1 MTPLDTETR
10 ATIRLLFGAVCISF
24 SAVFVKV
31 LSVPPA
37 VSAFYRLLFG
47 GGFLL
52 LYILATK
59 RLLSKALTGLLAIF
73 LAAAFFAADL
83 WTWHRSIIYVGPGL
97 ATILA
102 NFQVFFLALAGVLF
116 FGERWRWQLIVA
128 IPMAL
133 LGLGMIVGF
142 DWRMLT
148 EQYRTGIWLGLLT
161 AAFYAAFILSLRR
174 TRTDGRQRS
183 AVVDLALVSLFS
195 AALLGIGATAAG
207 DSLALSWSRDLGI
220 LLAYALVAQV
230 FGWLPDRSIIYVGP
244 GLATI
249 LANFQVFFLALA
261 GVLFFGERW
270 RWQLI
275 VAIPM
280 ALLGLGMIVGF
291 DWRMLTEQYRTGIW
305 LGLLTAA
312 FYAAFILSLRRTRTD
327 GRQRSAVVDL
337 ALVSLFSAALLGIG
351 ATAAGDSLALSWSR
365 DLGILLAYALVAQ
378 VFGWL
383 LIAHSLAQV
392 PASRV
397 GLILLLQPLLAFVWD
412 VLFFS
417 RSIAPTELTG
427 AVLTLLGIY
436 LGMRKA
442 PGAA

>member
-10 ATIRLLFGAVCISF
+10 ATIRLLSGAVLISF
-24 SAVFVKV
+24 SAVFVRV

-52 LYILATK
+52 LYVLATK
-59 RLLSKALTGLLAIF
+59 RLLAKALTGLLAIF

-116 FGERWRWQLIVA
+116 FGERWRWQLMIA

-142 DWRMLT
+142 DWRSLT
-148 EQYRTGIWLGLLT
+148 GQYRTGIWLGLLT
-161 AAFYAAFILSLRR
+161 AVFYAAFILSLRR

-183 AVVDLALVSLFS
+183 AVVDLALVSLIS

-207 DSLALSWSRDLGI
+207 DSLALSWSRDL
-220 LLAYALVAQV
+220 V
-230 FGWLPDRSIIYVGP
+230 
-244 GLATI
+244 
-249 LANFQVFFLALA
+249 
-261 GVLFFGERW
+261 
-270 RWQLI
+270 
-275 VAIPM
+275 
-280 ALLGLGMIVGF
+280 
-291 DWRMLTEQYRTGIW
+291 
-305 LGLLTAA
+305 
-312 FYAAFILSLRRTRTD
+312 
-327 GRQRSAVVDL
+327 
-337 ALVSLFSAALLGIG
+337 
-351 ATAAGDSLALSWSR
+351 
-365 DLGILLAYALVAQ
+365 ILLAYALVAQ

-417 RSIAPTELTG
+417 RSITPTELTG
-427 AVLTLLGIY
+427 AALTLLGIY

>member
-10 ATIRLLFGAVCISF
+10 ATIRLLSGAVLISF

-83 WTWHRSIIYVGPGL
+83 WAWHRSIIYVGPGL

-116 FGERWRWQLIVA
+116 FGERWRWQLMVA
-128 IPMAL
+128 IPIAL

-142 DWRMLT
+142 DWRSLT
-148 EQYRTGIWLGLLT
+148 GQYRTGIWLGLLT
-161 AAFYAAFILSLRR
+161 AVFYAAFILSLRR
-174 TRTDGRQRS
+174 ARTDGRQRS
-183 AVVDLALVSLFS
+183 AVVDLALVSLIS
-195 AALLGIGATAAG
+195 AALLG
-207 DSLALSWSRDLGI
+207 
-220 LLAYALVAQV
+220 V
-230 FGWLPDRSIIYVGP
+230 
-244 GLATI
+244 
-249 LANFQVFFLALA
+249 
-261 GVLFFGERW
+261 
-270 RWQLI
+270 
-275 VAIPM
+275 
-280 ALLGLGMIVGF
+280 
-291 DWRMLTEQYRTGIW
+291 
-305 LGLLTAA
+305 
-312 FYAAFILSLRRTRTD
+312 
-327 GRQRSAVVDL
+327 
-337 ALVSLFSAALLGIG
+337 G

-412 VLFFS
+412 VMFFS
-417 RSIAPTELTG
+417 RSITPTELTG
-427 AVLTLLGIY
+427 AALTLLGIY

>member
-1 MTPLDTETR
+1 MLIVTPLDTETR
-10 ATIRLLFGAVCISF
+10 ATIRLLFGAVLISF

-52 LYILATK
+52 LYVLAAK
-59 RLLSKALTGLLAIF
+59 RLPSKALTGLLAIF

-116 FGERWRWQLIVA
+116 FGERWRWQLMVA

-142 DWRMLT
+142 DWQILT

-161 AAFYAAFILSLRR
+161 AVFYAAFILSLRR

-183 AVVDLALVSLFS
+183 AVVDLALVSLVS
-195 AALLGIGATAAG
+195 AALLGIGAT
-207 DSLALSWSRDLGI
+207 
-220 LLAYALVAQV
+220 
-230 FGWLPDRSIIYVGP
+230 
-244 GLATI
+244 T
-249 LANFQVFFLALA
+249 
-261 GVLFFGERW
+261 
-270 RWQLI
+270 
-275 VAIPM
+275 
-280 ALLGLGMIVGF
+280 
-291 DWRMLTEQYRTGIW
+291 
-305 LGLLTAA
+305 
-312 FYAAFILSLRRTRTD
+312 
-327 GRQRSAVVDL
+327 
-337 ALVSLFSAALLGIG
+337 
-351 ATAAGDSLALSWSR
+351 AGDSLALSWSR

-417 RSIAPTELTG
+417 RSITPTELTG

>member
-10 ATIRLLFGAVCISF
+10 ATIRLLSGAVLISF

-52 LYILATK
+52 LYVLATK

-83 WTWHRSIIYVGPGL
+83 WAWHRSIIYVGPGL

-102 NFQVFFLALAGVLF
+102 NFQVFFLAMAGVLF
-116 FGERWRWQLIVA
+116 FGERWRWQLMIA

-142 DWRMLT
+142 DWRSLT
-148 EQYRTGIWLGLLT
+148 GQYRTGIWLGLLT
-161 AAFYAAFILSLRR
+161 AVFYAAFILSLRR

-183 AVVDLALVSLFS
+183 AVVDLALVSLIS

-207 DSLALSWSRDLGI
+207 DSLALSWSRDL
-220 LLAYALVAQV
+220 V
-230 FGWLPDRSIIYVGP
+230 
-244 GLATI
+244 
-249 LANFQVFFLALA
+249 
-261 GVLFFGERW
+261 
-270 RWQLI
+270 
-275 VAIPM
+275 
-280 ALLGLGMIVGF
+280 
-291 DWRMLTEQYRTGIW
+291 
-305 LGLLTAA
+305 
-312 FYAAFILSLRRTRTD
+312 
-327 GRQRSAVVDL
+327 
-337 ALVSLFSAALLGIG
+337 
-351 ATAAGDSLALSWSR
+351 
-365 DLGILLAYALVAQ
+365 ILLAYALVAQ

-417 RSIAPTELTG
+417 RSITPTELTG
-427 AVLTLLGIY
+427 AALTLLGIY

>member
-1 MTPLDTETR
+1 MPLDTETR
-10 ATIRLLFGAVCISF
+10 ATIRLLSGAVLISF

-52 LYILATK
+52 LYVLATK
-59 RLLSKALTGLLAIF
+59 RLLAKALTGLLAIF

-83 WTWHRSIIYVGPGL
+83 WTWHRSIVYVGPGL

-116 FGERWRWQLIVA
+116 FGERWRWQLMIA

-142 DWRMLT
+142 DWRSLSG
-148 EQYRTGIWLGLLT
+148 QYRTGIWLGLLT
-161 AAFYAAFILSLRR
+161 AVFYAAFILSLRR
-174 TRTDGRQRS
+174 TRTDGRERS
-183 AVVDLALVSLFS
+183 AVVDLALVSLIS

-207 DSLALSWSRDLGI
+207 DSLALSWSRDL
-220 LLAYALVAQV
+220 V
-230 FGWLPDRSIIYVGP
+230 
-244 GLATI
+244 
-249 LANFQVFFLALA
+249 
-261 GVLFFGERW
+261 
-270 RWQLI
+270 
-275 VAIPM
+275 
-280 ALLGLGMIVGF
+280 
-291 DWRMLTEQYRTGIW
+291 
-305 LGLLTAA
+305 
-312 FYAAFILSLRRTRTD
+312 
-327 GRQRSAVVDL
+327 
-337 ALVSLFSAALLGIG
+337 
-351 ATAAGDSLALSWSR
+351 
-365 DLGILLAYALVAQ
+365 ILLAYALVAQ

-412 VLFFS
+412 VWFFS
-417 RSIAPTELTG
+417 RSITPIELTG
-427 AVLTLLGIY
+427 AVLTLLGIF

-442 PGAA
+442 PRAA

>member
-1 MTPLDTETR
+1 LLIVTPLDTETR
-10 ATIRLLFGAVCISF
+10 ATIRLLFGAVFISF

-52 LYILATK
+52 LYVLATK

-116 FGERWRWQLIVA
+116 FGERWRWQLMIA

-142 DWRMLT
+142 DWRSLT
-148 EQYRTGIWLGLLT
+148 GQYRTGIWLGLLT
-161 AAFYAAFILSLRR
+161 AVFYAAFILSLRR

-183 AVVDLALVSLFS
+183 AVVDLALVSLIS
-195 AALLGIGATAAG
+195 AA
-207 DSLALSWSRDLGI
+207 
-220 LLAYALVAQV
+220 
-230 FGWLPDRSIIYVGP
+230 F
-244 GLATI
+244 
-249 LANFQVFFLALA
+249 
-261 GVLFFGERW
+261 
-270 RWQLI
+270 
-275 VAIPM
+275 
-280 ALLGLGMIVGF
+280 
-291 DWRMLTEQYRTGIW
+291 
-305 LGLLTAA
+305 
-312 FYAAFILSLRRTRTD
+312 
-327 GRQRSAVVDL
+327 
-337 ALVSLFSAALLGIG
+337 LGIG

-417 RSIAPTELTG
+417 RSITPTELTG
-427 AVLTLLGIY
+427 AALTLLGIY

-442 PGAA
+442 GAA

>member
-10 ATIRLLFGAVCISF
+10 ATIRLLSGAVLISF

-52 LYILATK
+52 LYVLATK

-83 WTWHRSIIYVGPGL
+83 WTWHRSIVYVGPGL

-116 FGERWRWQLIVA
+116 FGERWRWQLMIA

-142 DWRMLT
+142 DWRSLT
-148 EQYRTGIWLGLLT
+148 GQYRTGIWLGLLT
-161 AAFYAAFILSLRR
+161 AVFYAAFILSLRR

-183 AVVDLALVSLFS
+183 AVVDLALVSLIS

-207 DSLALSWSRDLGI
+207 DSLALSWSRDL
-220 LLAYALVAQV
+220 V
-230 FGWLPDRSIIYVGP
+230 
-244 GLATI
+244 
-249 LANFQVFFLALA
+249 
-261 GVLFFGERW
+261 
-270 RWQLI
+270 
-275 VAIPM
+275 
-280 ALLGLGMIVGF
+280 
-291 DWRMLTEQYRTGIW
+291 
-305 LGLLTAA
+305 
-312 FYAAFILSLRRTRTD
+312 
-327 GRQRSAVVDL
+327 
-337 ALVSLFSAALLGIG
+337 
-351 ATAAGDSLALSWSR
+351 
-365 DLGILLAYALVAQ
+365 ILLAYALVAQ

-417 RSIAPTELTG
+417 RSITPTELTG
-427 AVLTLLGIY
+427 AALTLLGIY

>member
-10 ATIRLLFGAVCISF
+10 ATIRLLFGAVFISF

-37 VSAFYRLLFG
+37 VSAFYRLFFG

-116 FGERWRWQLIVA
+116 FGERWRWQLLVA

-142 DWRMLT
+142 DWRILT

-161 AAFYAAFILSLRR
+161 AVFYAAFILSLRR

-183 AVVDLALVSLFS
+183 AVVDLALVSLIS
-195 AALLGIGATAAG
+195 AALLGIGA
-207 DSLALSWSRDLGI
+207 S
-220 LLAYALVAQV
+220 
-230 FGWLPDRSIIYVGP
+230 
-244 GLATI
+244 
-249 LANFQVFFLALA
+249 
-261 GVLFFGERW
+261 
-270 RWQLI
+270 
-275 VAIPM
+275 
-280 ALLGLGMIVGF
+280 
-291 DWRMLTEQYRTGIW
+291 
-305 LGLLTAA
+305 
-312 FYAAFILSLRRTRTD
+312 
-327 GRQRSAVVDL
+327 
-337 ALVSLFSAALLGIG
+337 
-351 ATAAGDSLALSWSR
+351 AAGDSLALSWSR

-383 LIAHSLAQV
+383 LIAHSLALV

-417 RSIAPTELTG
+417 RSITPIELTG
-427 AVLTLLGIY
+427 AVLTLFGIY

>member
-1 MTPLDTETR
+1 MLIVTPLDTETR
-10 ATIRLLFGAVCISF
+10 ATIRLLFGAVFISF

-52 LYILATK
+52 LYVLATK

-116 FGERWRWQLIVA
+116 FGERWRWQLMVA

-142 DWRMLT
+142 DWRSLT
-148 EQYRTGIWLGLLT
+148 GQYRTGIWLGLLT
-161 AAFYAAFILSLRR
+161 AVFYAAFILSLRR

-183 AVVDLALVSLFS
+183 AVVDLALVSLIS
-195 AALLGIGATAAG
+195 AA
-207 DSLALSWSRDLGI
+207 
-220 LLAYALVAQV
+220 
-230 FGWLPDRSIIYVGP
+230 F
-244 GLATI
+244 
-249 LANFQVFFLALA
+249 
-261 GVLFFGERW
+261 
-270 RWQLI
+270 
-275 VAIPM
+275 
-280 ALLGLGMIVGF
+280 
-291 DWRMLTEQYRTGIW
+291 
-305 LGLLTAA
+305 
-312 FYAAFILSLRRTRTD
+312 
-327 GRQRSAVVDL
+327 
-337 ALVSLFSAALLGIG
+337 LGIG

-417 RSIAPTELTG
+417 RSITPTELTG
-427 AVLTLLGIY
+427 ASLTLLGIY

-442 PGAA
+442 SGAV

>member
-10 ATIRLLFGAVCISF
+10 ATIRLLSGAVLISF

-83 WTWHRSIIYVGPGL
+83 WAWHRSIIYVGPGL

-116 FGERWRWQLIVA
+116 FGERWRWQLMVA
-128 IPMAL
+128 IPIAL

-142 DWRMLT
+142 DWRSLT
-148 EQYRTGIWLGLLT
+148 GQYRTGIWLGLLT
-161 AAFYAAFILSLRR
+161 AVFYAAFILSLRR
-174 TRTDGRQRS
+174 ARTDGRQRS
-183 AVVDLALVSLFS
+183 AVVDLALVSLIS
-195 AALLGIGATAAG
+195 AALLG
-207 DSLALSWSRDLGI
+207 
-220 LLAYALVAQV
+220 V
-230 FGWLPDRSIIYVGP
+230 
-244 GLATI
+244 
-249 LANFQVFFLALA
+249 
-261 GVLFFGERW
+261 
-270 RWQLI
+270 
-275 VAIPM
+275 
-280 ALLGLGMIVGF
+280 
-291 DWRMLTEQYRTGIW
+291 
-305 LGLLTAA
+305 
-312 FYAAFILSLRRTRTD
+312 
-327 GRQRSAVVDL
+327 
-337 ALVSLFSAALLGIG
+337 G

-417 RSIAPTELTG
+417 RSITPTELTG
-427 AVLTLLGIY
+427 AALTLLGIY